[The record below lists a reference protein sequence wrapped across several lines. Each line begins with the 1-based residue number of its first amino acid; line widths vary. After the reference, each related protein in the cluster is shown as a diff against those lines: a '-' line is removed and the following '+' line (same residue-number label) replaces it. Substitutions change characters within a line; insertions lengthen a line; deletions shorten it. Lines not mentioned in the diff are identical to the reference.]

1 MSRLRHR
8 PSGALAA
15 GYLLWTMK
23 KVLIL
28 SLICIALV
36 GLGNVFSRSLS
47 SLLSPSPAPASG
59 WAMFKELFQ

>member
-1 MSRLRHR
+1 
-8 PSGALAA
+8 
-15 GYLLWTMK
+15 MK
-23 KVLIL
+23 KLLIL

-47 SLLSPSPAPASG
+47 SFLSPSPAPVSG